1 MKLRFSLFALA
12 LAVTA
17 SASAEQKLPVFNKE
31 NVTVDADWLR
41 DAVNAPARLYQT
53 PEGYLVF
60 TNGLVSRTFTLAPNV
75 ASVGFDELTTNTGFL
90 RSIRPEAEVTI
101 NGQRFEVGGLEG

>member
-12 LAVTA
+12 LAVFA

-41 DAVNAPARLYQT
+41 D
-53 PEGYLVF
+53 
-60 TNGLVSRTFTLAPNV
+60 
-75 ASVGFDELTTNTGFL
+75 
-90 RSIRPEAEVTI
+90 
-101 NGQRFEVGGLEG
+101 